1 MIFGRK
7 KPDDN
12 SGGGTQDPVGK
23 NPTENPRRSS
33 AGKRRQKDSK
43 LDKDLGGTK
52 WGKKDKGK

>member
-7 KPDDN
+7 KPED
-12 SGGGTQDPVGK
+12 GGGNQDPVGQ
-23 NPTENPRRSS
+23 NPTGKARKSS

-52 WGKKDKGK
+52 WERKDKG